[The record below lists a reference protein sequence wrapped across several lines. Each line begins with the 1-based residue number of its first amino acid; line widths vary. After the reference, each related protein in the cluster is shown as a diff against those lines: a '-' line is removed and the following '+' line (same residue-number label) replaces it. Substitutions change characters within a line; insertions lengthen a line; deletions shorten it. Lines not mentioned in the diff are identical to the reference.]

1 MYTVTITTHFAA
13 SHQLNGY
20 EGVCRALHGHTWK
33 IEVSVKTDRID
44 DVGISFDFK
53 ELKDMTNRIIGRL
66 DHKHVNDVPP
76 FDKIN
81 PTAENLGRYIYREL
95 RGMLPKDVAM
105 AEVTVWESDGYALTY
120 TED

>member
-1 MYTVTITTHFAA
+1 MFTVKIATHFAA

-33 IEVSVKTDRID
+33 VEVSVRTEKVDA
-44 DVGISFDFK
+44 VGISVDFK
-53 ELKDMTNRIIGRL
+53 ELKDKTSRIIERL

-76 FDKIN
+76 FDTIN
-81 PTAENLGRYIYREL
+81 PTAENLARYIYNEL
-95 RGMLPKDVAM
+95 RTRLPDGVSM

-120 TED
+120 SE